1 MGVTFFV
8 IGLARGLPF
17 LYVFINGFII
27 VIVANV
33 PEGITIYLL

>member
-1 MGVTFFV
+1 MGTLFFI
-8 IGLARGLPF
+8 IGVARGLPP

-33 PEGITIYLL
+33 PEGIY